1 MDKKETKKLMIEA
14 AVFLLIMLLTW
25 KAVFS
30 GQDLGEVMAALE
42 EMSVPALVAAMLLS
56 VFFVSAE
63 GYMIWYLLKGLG
75 EKNGLLRCI
84 GYSFVGFFFSGIT
97 PSATGGQ
104 PMQLYCMNKDGNAMS
119 NSSVVLMTVAVAY
132 KTVLVTIGLGIL
144 LFCYRP
150 LRELLGAYFW
160 LYLLGLSLNVIVVA
174 ILFLVMFTPSVIRA
188 ILLGGEKL
196 LVKCRM
202 MKKDDTRQQRM
213 DIFIDEYQQALDFF
227 KKNKEKLFWV
237 LVVTFLQRSS
247 LFILTYVVYLGLGL
261 SGSSAAEV
269 ILLQASVY
277 VAVDMLPIPGAQG
290 ITEMMYSAVF
300 LPIFTGSYLM
310 PSMLITRG
318 INFYFPLVLSL
329 GITMIRLAR
338 YKRVKC
344 MA

>member
-1 MDKKETKKLMIEA
+1 MDKKETKKLIIEA
-14 AVFLLIMLLTW
+14 VVFIAIMLLTW

-30 GQDLGEVMAALE
+30 GQDLGEIMTALD
-42 EMSVPALVAAMLLS
+42 EMSVPALLTAVLLS

-75 EKNGLLRCI
+75 EKNRLLRCV

-119 NSSVVLMTVAVAY
+119 NSSVVLMTVAVVY

-144 LFCYRP
+144 FFCYQP
-150 LRELLGAYFW
+150 LRELLGMYFW
-160 LYLLGLSLNVIVVA
+160 LYLLGLSLNIVVVV
-174 ILFLVMFTPSVIRA
+174 ILFLVMFTPRIIRG
-188 ILLGGEKL
+188 ILQGGEKA
-196 LVKCRM
+196 LVKCRL
-202 MKKDDTRQQRM
+202 MKRDETRRQRM
-213 DIFIDEYQQALDFF
+213 DVFIEEYQQALTFF
-227 KKNKEKLFWV
+227 KKNKGKLLWV
-237 LVVTFLQRSS
+237 FVVTFFQRSS
-247 LFILTYVVYLGLGL
+247 LFVLTYVVYLGLGL

-290 ITEMMYSAVF
+290 ITELMYSSVF
-300 LPIFTGSYLM
+300 LPIFTGVYLM

-318 INFYFPLVLSL
+318 INFYLPLLISL
-329 GITMIRLAR
+329 GVTIVRLVG

-344 MA
+344 VA

>member
-1 MDKKETKKLMIEA
+1 M
-14 AVFLLIMLLTW
+14 
-25 KAVFS
+25 
-30 GQDLGEVMAALE
+30 
-42 EMSVPALVAAMLLS
+42 
-56 VFFVSAE
+56 
-63 GYMIWYLLKGLG
+63 
-75 EKNGLLRCI
+75 
-84 GYSFVGFFFSGIT
+84 
-97 PSATGGQ
+97 
-104 PMQLYCMNKDGNAMS
+104 
-119 NSSVVLMTVAVAY
+119 
-132 KTVLVTIGLGIL
+132 
-144 LFCYRP
+144 
-150 LRELLGAYFW
+150 
-160 LYLLGLSLNVIVVA
+160 
-174 ILFLVMFTPSVIRA
+174 
-188 ILLGGEKL
+188 
-196 LVKCRM
+196 
-202 MKKDDTRQQRM
+202 
-213 DIFIDEYQQALDFF
+213 
-227 KKNKEKLFWV
+227 

>member
-1 MDKKETKKLMIEA
+1 MNKKETKKLIIEA
-14 AVFLLIMLLTW
+14 VIFIAIMLLTW

-30 GQDLGEVMAALE
+30 GQDLGEIITALD
-42 EMSVPALVAAMLLS
+42 EMSVPALLVSGLLS

-63 GYMIWYLLKGLG
+63 GYMIWFLLRGLG
-75 EKNGLLRCI
+75 EQNRLLRCV

-132 KTVLVTIGLGIL
+132 KTVLVMIGLGIL
-144 LFCYRP
+144 FFCYQP
-150 LRELLGAYFW
+150 LRELLGIYFW
-160 LYLLGLSLNVIVVA
+160 LYLLGLSLNIIVVA
-174 ILFLVMFTPSVIRA
+174 ILFLVMFTPRI
-188 ILLGGEKL
+188 IKGIMQGGEKA
-196 LVKCRM
+196 LVKCRLM
-202 MKKDDTRQQRM
+202 RRDDSRQERM
-213 DIFIDEYQQALDFF
+213 DLFIEEYQQALAFF
-227 KKNKEKLFWV
+227 KKNKRQLLWI
-237 LVVTFLQRSS
+237 LVVTFFQRCS
-247 LFILTYVVYLGLGL
+247 LFVLTYVVYLGLGL

-290 ITEMMYSAVF
+290 ITELMYSAVF
-300 LPIFTGSYLM
+300 LPVFTGTYLM

-318 INFYFPLVLSL
+318 INFYLPLLISL
-329 GITMIRLAR
+329 GVTVVWMVG
-338 YKRVKC
+338 YKRVNC